1 MDYNRPININITTLA
16 VIKIFLVFIMFY
28 FLYLVREVLA
38 ILFISLILSSALDPW
53 VDWMQGKKIPR
64 AMGVL
69 FIYLAMFLV
78 VATVIYLIIPPI
90 VTQVSE
96 LTENFPAILEKVISG
111 FEVLR
116 SYSAEHGLL
125 DNVKENVGTISSN
138 IRSAAGGIF
147 STVTG
152 IFGGIF
158 TFFLV
163 MVITFYMVVEENAVK
178 KIVWSIAPK
187 QHQVYVMQ
195 LINRMQK
202 KIGLWLRGQLILS
215 VIIFALTFTAL
226 TTIDLFTGQM
236 EYALVL
242 ALLAGLTEF
251 VPYLG
256 PILAAIPA
264 VFLALTVSPTLAIVV
279 ALVYYVIQLMENN
292 IIVPK
297 LMQKVVGLNPIV
309 SIAVILIGFKI
320 AGVPGAI
327 LSIPVATAVSVFIR
341 DIFERNVQEQERGEN
356 K

>member
-64 AMGVL
+64 VMGVL

-78 VATVIYLIIPPI
+78 VATVIYMIIPPI

-96 LTENFPAILEKVISG
+96 LTENFPDILEKVISG
-111 FEVLR
+111 VEILKD
-116 SYSAEHGLL
+116 YSVEHGLL
-125 DNVKENVGTISSN
+125 ADVKENVGTISSN
-138 IRSAAGGIF
+138 IKSAAGGIF

-187 QHQVYVMQ
+187 QHQVYIMQ

-215 VIIFALTFTAL
+215 VIIFILTFTAL

-327 LSIPVATAVSVFIR
+327 LSIPVATAASVFIS
-341 DIFERNVQEQERGEN
+341 DIFERNVQKREEN